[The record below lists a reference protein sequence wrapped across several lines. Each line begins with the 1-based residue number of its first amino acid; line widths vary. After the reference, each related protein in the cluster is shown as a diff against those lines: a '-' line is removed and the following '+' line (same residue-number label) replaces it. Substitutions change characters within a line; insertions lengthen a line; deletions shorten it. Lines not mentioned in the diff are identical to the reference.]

1 MGKNGRRQ
9 VNWIWPLL
17 CVVLAGLSVLAAGR
31 SLLIGLDADEQY
43 AVTLAYRMAKGDRLI
58 RDIWDPHQTSA
69 ILPALLIRLFHVF
82 VPDNTYLLL
91 YLRGAGIL
99 LQGGAAV
106 LWYGTLKREYG
117 SRPAMVTALV
127 LFHTLPK
134 WIVTPEFANQQ
145 LLFWILTI
153 LWLYRFEKTGKLR
166 CCISAGIA
174 LCFAVLAYPSCA
186 LLFVPYI
193 IWLIRRERRGA
204 LVFTLT
210 CGAGAGIFIGYLSSY
225 LDISEF
231 VLYMEQIL
239 ADPSHNAGP
248 GDRLAGYCREAMGL
262 SLYLL
267 VYLALGAVLSFL
279 FYRIF
284 RSKNT
289 GKVRAPGIFGDDGV
303 YVLSFFTLC
312 TAVADQVRLWAF
324 GLVPAVYPQL
334 HYLLLYLL
342 GGILYHRAAPGV
354 RNRWKKLYCL
364 AWMPSLAGFG
374 AVLLLTNL
382 DLKAS
387 FVHLLPG
394 MLAALLFWCD
404 GDRTQA
410 ADGDKPVPQKAE
422 QTLSLRLLSAVMWLI
437 VLIGARGYLI
447 RVDEGVPENV
457 FCVKQKALYGAAKNV
472 YCVYMTGYEYNSD
485 TLFIEESL
493 EPGAKVLYIGTRL
506 ELIYLMNE
514 IEVCAASVISTPVY
528 DDRYLKYYELNPDKL
543 PEAVII
549 DREYFGIMEER
560 NIPIS
565 AWIREQYDWENKSE
579 SEFLWIMERRE
590 GKYRAD

>member
-1 MGKNGRRQ
+1 M
-9 VNWIWPLL
+9 L
-17 CVVLAGLSVLAAGR
+17 CIVLAGLSVLAAGR

-58 RDIWDPHQTSA
+58 REIWDPHQTSA
-69 ILPALLIRLFHVF
+69 ILPALLIRVFHVF
-82 VPDNTYLLL
+82 VSDNTFLLL

-99 LQGGAAV
+99 FQGAVAV
-106 LWYGTLKREYG
+106 LWYCTVKGEYG
-117 SRPAMVTALV
+117 SRPALVTALV
-127 LFHTLPK
+127 FFHTLPK

-153 LWLYRFEKTGKLR
+153 LWLYRYEKTGKLHG
-166 CCISAGIA
+166 CIFAGIA
-174 LCFAVLAYPSCA
+174 LCFAVLAYPSCV
-186 LLFVPYI
+186 LLFVPYV
-193 IWLIRRERRGA
+193 IWLMRRERRGA

-210 CGAGAGIFIGYLSSY
+210 CGAGAGIFIGYLFSY
-225 LDISEF
+225 LSVSEF
-231 VLYMEQIL
+231 VLYMEHIL
-239 ADPSHNAGP
+239 ADPSHNAGL
-248 GDRLAGYCREAMGL
+248 GDKVVGYCREMTEL

-267 VYLALGAVLSFL
+267 AYLALGLTLSYL
-279 FYRIF
+279 FCRCM
-284 RSKNT
+284 RKKDT
-289 GKVRAPGIFGDDGV
+289 GNFGALGSLWEDRV
-303 YVLSFFTLC
+303 NLVSFFTIFI
-312 TAVADQVRLWAF
+312 AVADQVRLWAF

-342 GGILYHRAAPGV
+342 GGILYHRAAQEEG
-354 RNRWKKLYCL
+354 NRWKGLYRL
-364 AWMPSLAGFG
+364 AWLPSLAGFG

-404 GDRTQA
+404 GGRQQA
-410 ADGDKPVPQKAE
+410 AGGEKAVSQKTGPVF
-422 QTLSLRLLSAVMWLI
+422 SFRLLSAVMWLI

-485 TLFIEESL
+485 TLFVEESL
-493 EPGAKVLYIGTRL
+493 EPGTKVLYIGTRL
-506 ELIYLMNE
+506 ELIYLMND

-549 DREYFGIMEER
+549 DREYFQIMEER

-565 AWIREQYDWENKSE
+565 AWIREEYDWENKAE
-579 SEFLWIMERRE
+579 SEFLWIIERRE
-590 GKYRAD
+590 GKYQPD